1 MSTPKNTRQQPKLAY
16 MTTAAFF
23 AALSCVTTAYLF
35 HIPFGTSG
43 GYIHIGDAVIY
54 LAATLLPTP
63 YAMLAGGLGGAL
75 ADLLTAPIW
84 APATFI
90 IKMLITLPMTFQKS
104 KIINRHN
111 VLGAVSAG
119 IISILGYY
127 VAECIIYG
135 STTAVL
141 PSMVGNLIQA
151 IGSACVFLILG
162 HALDRVHIKRY

>member
-1 MSTPKNTRQQPKLAY
+1 MPAPKNTNQRPKLLY
-16 MTTAAFF
+16 LTTAALF

-43 GYIHIGDAVIY
+43 GYIHIGDAIIY
-54 LAATLLPTP
+54 LAAALLPTP

-90 IKMLITLPMTFQKS
+90 IKMLITLPMTSQQG

-111 VLGAVSAG
+111 VLGTVFAG
-119 IISILGYY
+119 IISILGYFT
-127 VAECIIYG
+127 AECIIYG
-135 STTAVL
+135 SVAAVL

-151 IGSACVFLILG
+151 IGSTVLFLVLG
-162 HALDRVHIKRY
+162 HALDRFHIRLY